1 MTNTTGDERDE
12 DGQVRRRRF
21 LAGIG
26 VLGAGG
32 AAGCLGDGDG
42 GSPTPTPTD
51 PGDGSPP
58 SATDPGTTDPPTT
71 STPTPT
77 PTLPDE
83 PAFDALPADLSYEYH
98 DGEFSAMPAFGGES
112 ATESGPADRITAD
125 LADGAGA
132 LRFAGT
138 LPVGDRLE
146 PGSYTFLT
154 GPELVSEGRL
164 KLSLNGRELALSG
177 ETSTIFID
185 EGDNELVVEYYQPG
199 SGGQISLGWRGTY
212 GELLPPLADTDPERR
227 GKQQYEYEL
236 APRGR
241 CQGKMMQM
249 PNSGSELSQRSI
261 AVALPTFTNY
271 CFDMN
276 TCSVRYAW
284 RGAFLD
290 YGPLSSYGGAAGDEN
305 GQPLGL
311 LYDVG
316 AVNYP
321 LRIGDPDAV
330 PDTEYRA
337 YREEPYPA
345 ELHYTVDGVDV
356 TQAVEGVFGTL
367 GLRYTVRF
375 DGAPSDPVYFLTAQ
389 GEKFDRSASAGTWDG
404 ATLEVPA
411 GTEEFTATVV
421 NTRVGR

>member
-1 MTNTTGDERDE
+1 MTDTTGTGPD
-12 DGQVRRRRF
+12 DGAVDRRKF
-21 LAGIG
+21 LAGVG
-26 VLGAGG
+26 ALGAGG
-32 AAGCLGDGDG
+32 VAGCLGDGDDSPGSTPTDSSG
-42 GSPTPTPTD
+42 GSPP
-51 PGDGSPP
+51 
-58 SATDPGTTDPPTT
+58 TTDPATT
-71 STPTPT
+71 APETTAPSTTAT

-83 PAFDALPADLSYEYH
+83 PAFEPLPADLTYEYH
-98 DGEFSAMPAFGGES
+98 EGEFSSMPAFDENEP
-112 ATESGPADRITAD
+112 TETGDADRITAD

-132 LRFAGT
+132 LRFTGT

-146 PGSYTFLT
+146 SGTYTFLT
-154 GPELVSEGRL
+154 GPDLVSEGRL
-164 KLSLNGRELALSG
+164 RLTLNGDELALSG
-177 ETSTIFID
+177 ETSSLFIG
-185 EGDNELVVEYYQPG
+185 EGTKTLGVEYYQP
-199 SGGQISLGWRGTY
+199 SADGQISLGWRGTY
-212 GELLPPLADTDPERR
+212 DELLPPLADTDPERR
-227 GKQQYEYEL
+227 GKQRYEYEL

-261 AVALPTFTNY
+261 AVGLPTYTNY

-276 TCSVRYAW
+276 TCSVKYAW

-311 LYDVG
+311 KYTVG
-316 AVNYP
+316 AVDHP

-330 PDTEYRA
+330 PDAEYRA

-345 ELHYTVDGVDV
+345 TLYYTVDGVDV

-367 GLRYTVRF
+367 GLRYTFQF
-375 DGAPSDPVYFLTAQ
+375 DSAPSDPVYFLTAE
-389 GEKFDRSASAGTWDG
+389 GDKFERTASAGTWDG
-404 ATLEVPA
+404 PTLEVPA
-411 GTEEFTATVV
+411 ETEAFTVTVI

>member
-1 MTNTTGDERDE
+1 MTDTTRDE
-12 DGQVRRRRF
+12 HDGGRVDRRKF
-21 LAGIG
+21 LTG
-26 VLGAGG
+26 VGALGAGG
-32 AAGCLGDGDG
+32 AAGCLGDGG
-42 GSPTPTPTD
+42 TAPTPTD
-51 PGDGSPP
+51 TNREP
-58 SATDPGTTDPPTT
+58 STTDDSGTTDQPATDPPTT
-71 STPTPT
+71 PTPQ
-77 PTLPDE
+77 LPNE
-83 PAFDALPADLSYEYH
+83 PAFDPLPADLTYEYH
-98 DGEFSAMPAFGGES
+98 EGEFSSMPAFDAS
-112 ATESGPADRITAD
+112 PTESGEAERITTD
-125 LADGAGA
+125 LADGPGA
-132 LRFAGT
+132 LRFTGT

-146 PGSYTFLT
+146 PGTYTFLT
-154 GPELVSEGRL
+154 GPDLVSEGRL
-164 KLSLNGRELALSG
+164 RLTLNGDEFALSG
-177 ETSTIFID
+177 ETSSLFIG
-185 EGDNELVVEYYQPG
+185 EGNKTLGVEYYQP
-199 SGGQISLGWRGTY
+199 SADGQISLGWRGTY
-212 GELLPPLADTDPERR
+212 DELLPPLADTDPVRR
-227 GKQQYEYEL
+227 GKQRYEYEL

-276 TCSVRYAW
+276 TCSVKYAW

-311 LYDVG
+311 KYAVG
-316 AVNYP
+316 AVDHP

-345 ELHYTVDGVDV
+345 TLYYTVDGVDV

-367 GLRYTVRF
+367 GLRYTFQF
-375 DGAPSDPVYFLTAQ
+375 DGAPSDPVYFLTAE
-389 GEKFDRSASAGTWDG
+389 GDKFERTASAGTWDG
-404 ATLEVPA
+404 PTLEVPG
-411 GTEEFTATVV
+411 GTEEFTVTVI